1 MSSSAPSANDF
12 DSAMQNVR
20 NTLQDPE
27 LARGTP
33 DLDPYWQTP
42 TVFSGNFALTYP
54 MTLPGGDRVAV
65 RCFNR
70 IAVGIEG
77 RYKAISDSIAKL
89 AARDRR
95 HFVGFQFQSQGIR
108 VRSRLHPIVRMD
120 WAGGKTLGD
129 YLEEHVSRPERVA
142 ALAAALLSLART
154 LERIKIA
161 HGDIAPGNV
170 MVEEQPDGPL
180 LRLIDYDGMWV
191 PALEE
196 LGSSE
201 RGQVNFQ
208 HPGRNDQ
215 WGPTLDRFSFTAIYV
230 ALKCL
235 EARPPLW
242 SETGSGAESI
252 MFRRSDYSDP
262 VSSVLFARLG
272 DDAFPDA
279 HARDLAMRFATL
291 CGRPYGGI
299 PTLEEFLNSSGTGS
313 SGWMT
318 GVAASVRSPL
328 GGIPRRQ
335 GAALYEGPY
344 RVLKANV
351 FEDCLPWLGNRVEL
365 VGKVREVRRG
375 TGPRGSHVFL
385 SFGTY
390 GQEDQVTVQLWSEFL
405 ARHSEPD
412 KSWVDTWISVICV
425 PSRIVPSRIERLVWG
440 RRTSNLT
447 AALQVSDTLLR
458 IDETDARFRLAS
470 VPTIASNQAV
480 PGVPKP
486 RKFENNQRGRA
497 LSRAW
502 DLGTWRQVTVKGGG
516 RYEVPG
522 SQPGTSYT
530 LSTGRNGKISCTCA
544 AALDGKHCYHWG
556 SVTLHM
562 EQQP

>member
-1 MSSSAPSANDF
+1 MSDSAPSLNDF
-12 DSAMQNVR
+12 DSAMQDAQR
-20 NTLQDPE
+20 TLQDPE

-33 DLDPYWQTP
+33 DVDPMLQTP
-42 TVFSGNFALTYP
+42 KLFSGNFALTFP
-54 MTLPGGDRVAV
+54 MTLPGGGRVAV
-65 RCFNR
+65 RCFHR
-70 IAVGIEG
+70 IAVGIDG

-89 AARDRR
+89 APRDRR

-120 WAGGKTLGD
+120 WAGGMTLGE
-129 YLEEHVSRPERVA
+129 YLEEHVSRPEKVA
-142 ALAAALLSLART
+142 ALAAALRSLART
-154 LERIKIA
+154 LERIQIA

-242 SETGSGAESI
+242 SETGSGPESI
-252 MFRRSDYSDP
+252 VFRRSDYSNP
-262 VSSVLFARLG
+262 VSSGLLARLG
-272 DDAFPDA
+272 ADAFPDA
-279 HARDLAMRFATL
+279 HARGLATRFATL

-299 PTLEEFLNSSGTGS
+299 PTLEEFLNSPETGS
-313 SGWMT
+313 SNWVT
-318 GVAASVRSPL
+318 GIATSVRNLL
-328 GGIPRRQ
+328 GGMPRRQ

-365 VGKVREVRRG
+365 VGKVRQVRLG
-375 TGPRGSHVFL
+375 TGPGGSYVFL
-385 SFGTY
+385 GFGTY
-390 GQEDQVTVQLWSEFL
+390 GKEDQVTVQLWSEFL
-405 ARHSEPD
+405 ARHSSPD
-412 KSWVDTWISVICV
+412 ESWVDTWLSVMCV
-425 PSRIVPSRIERLVWG
+425 PSRIDRREWG
-440 RRTSNLT
+440 GHKSNLT
-447 AALQVSDTLLR
+447 VALQVSDTLLR

-470 VPTIASNQAV
+470 VPTIASNQAA
-480 PGVPKP
+480 PAVPKP

-502 DLGTWRQVTVKGGG
+502 DLGTWRRVTVQGGG

-530 LSTGRNGKISCTCA
+530 LSTGRNGQISCTCP

-556 SVTLHM
+556 SVTLHL